1 MSLSVHVY
9 IYLVVVF
16 VFAMVESKTDDQT
29 YSSHLGLG
37 NCY

>member
-16 VFAMVESKTDDQT
+16 VFAMVGSKTDDQT
-29 YSSHLGLG
+29 YSLHLGHG